1 MALAMAWK
9 VAHPLLLALV
19 RPVVATCMG
28 QDLAEVLVSEVGS
41 CKTLTLKEEQL
52 QDVDCIVAGDSTAKS
67 ICKLLF
73 KMRSDC
79 AIEKLWLPL
88 GELVS
93 CLKAEDPAGISSLYP
108 IMDQLGDLPVNDQV
122 QGAMKAFMN
131 QMLAHMFSPGT
142 DLSKKTWTQHAFCE
156 ARLALTYRYEY
167 EEHLGALS
175 ALNQVCTEPRAPL
188 RLFATDDADDAVP
201 AVWRSPG
208 QSQRGLIGAVALVA
222 VVAITATAVHLKVR
236 RTAVPESES
245 EALMDGPDA

>member
-1 MALAMAWK
+1 MAWK
-9 VAHPLLLALV
+9 VAPPLLLAALV
-19 RPVVATCMG
+19 RPVLGTCKG
-28 QDLAEVLVSEVGS
+28 QDLAQVLVSEVGS

-88 GELVS
+88 GELVR

-108 IMDQLGDLPVNDQV
+108 IMDQLGDLPVNDKV

-175 ALNQVCTEPRAPL
+175 ALNQVCVEPSAPL
-188 RLFATDDADDAVP
+188 RLFASDVVVTAP
-201 AVWRSPG
+201 WRSSM
-208 QSQRGLIGAVALVA
+208 SQAGLILGVALVA
-222 VVAITATAVHLKVR
+222 VAVAATAVHLKVRR

-245 EALMDGPDA
+245 EALMDGAVA